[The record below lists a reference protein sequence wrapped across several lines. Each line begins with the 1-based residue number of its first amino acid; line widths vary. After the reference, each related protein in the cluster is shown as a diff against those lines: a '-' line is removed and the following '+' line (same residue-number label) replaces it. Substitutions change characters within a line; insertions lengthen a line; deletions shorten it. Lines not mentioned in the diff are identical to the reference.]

1 MKKSSRSRGGFT
13 LVEVLVAITILAVG
27 LLALAGMQVTA
38 IQGGATSQRVTAA
51 VALADG
57 IVENIQARDAGDAMF
72 DNAVNPAVEWPEA
85 LGIDGYTARYAVA
98 VNTPVTGLARLT
110 VTVSDNAFGGRTVS
124 RTTIKRVR

>member
-1 MKKSSRSRGGFT
+1 MKESPQSNKGFT

-27 LLALAGMQVTA
+27 LLALAGMQITA
-38 IQGGATSQRVTAA
+38 IQGGMTSQRVTAA

-72 DNAVNPAVEWPEA
+72 DSVVNPAAEWPEA
-85 LGIDGYTARYAVA
+85 LAIDGYTARYTVA
-98 VNTPVTGLARLT
+98 VDTPVAGVAQLM
-110 VTVSDNAFGGRTVS
+110 VTVSDDAFGGRTVS